1 MNFNFGL
8 GTAVIILG
16 VSLFLLLII
25 ALISGVKYKKKE
37 EKVSQLRDIEL
48 KLLSVPNLR
57 DRDDFEIEYFPFHTV
72 TIFTGVSWVS
82 EIFGNWAN
90 TWGGKSETFGK
101 EFNYIR
107 KESMKQFKL
116 EVKYKYPNCNAV
128 LNFKLDFHPIVWR
141 RGIMY
146 TITLSGT
153 PVELFIPK
161 NSNNSSVRRK
171 TEEEKEREKIELA
184 RRIQELE
191 EETSFER

>member
-1 MNFNFGL
+1 MSFNFGL

-48 KLLSVPNLR
+48 KLLSIPNFR
-57 DRDDFEIEYFPFHTV
+57 DRDDFEIEYYPFHTV

-82 EIFGNWAN
+82 EICGNWAN
-90 TWGGKSETFGK
+90 TWGGKSETFAK

-116 EVKYKYPNCNAV
+116 EVKYKYPNCNVV

-153 PVELFIPK
+153 PAELFIPM
-161 NSNNSSVRRK
+161 NSNNSSEK

>member
-1 MNFNFGL
+1 MSFNFGL

-48 KLLSVPNLR
+48 KLLSIPNFR
-57 DRDDFEIEYFPFHTV
+57 DRDDFEIEYYPFHTV

-90 TWGGKSETFGK
+90 TWGGKSETFAK

-107 KESMKQFKL
+107 KESIKQFKL
-116 EVKYKYPNCNAV
+116 EVKYKYPNSNVV

-153 PVELFIPK
+153 PAELFIPM
-161 NSNNSSVRRK
+161 NSNNSSEK

>member
-1 MNFNFGL
+1 VSFNFDL

-48 KLLSVPNLR
+48 KLLSIPNFR
-57 DRDDFEIEYFPFHTV
+57 DRDDFEIEYYPFHTV

-90 TWGGKSETFGK
+90 TWGGKSETFAK

-107 KESMKQFKL
+107 KESIKQFKL
-116 EVKYKYPNCNAV
+116 EVKYKYPNCNVV

-153 PVELFIPK
+153 PAELFIPM
-161 NSNNSSVRRK
+161 NSNNSSEK
-171 TEEEKEREKIELA
+171 TEEEKEREKMELA

>member
-1 MNFNFGL
+1 MSFNFGL

-48 KLLSVPNLR
+48 KLLSIPNFR
-57 DRDDFEIEYFPFHTV
+57 DRDDFEIEYYPFHTV

-90 TWGGKSETFGK
+90 TWGGKSETFAK

-116 EVKYKYPNCNAV
+116 EVKYKYPNCNVV

-153 PVELFIPK
+153 PAELFIPM
-161 NSNNSSVRRK
+161 NSNNSSEK

>member
-1 MNFNFGL
+1 MSFNFGL

-48 KLLSVPNLR
+48 KLLSIPNFR
-57 DRDDFEIEYFPFHTV
+57 DRDDFEIEYYPFHTV

-90 TWGGKSETFGK
+90 TWGGKSETFAK

-107 KESMKQFKL
+107 KESIKQFKL
-116 EVKYKYPNCNAV
+116 EVKYKYPNCNVV

-141 RGIMY
+141 KGIMY

-153 PVELFIPK
+153 PAELFIPM
-161 NSNNSSVRRK
+161 NSNNSSEK
-171 TEEEKEREKIELA
+171 TEEEKEREKMELA

>member
-1 MNFNFGL
+1 VSFNFGL

-48 KLLSVPNLR
+48 KLLSIPNFR
-57 DRDDFEIEYFPFHTV
+57 DRDDFEIEYYPFHTV

-90 TWGGKSETFGK
+90 TWGGKSETFAK

-116 EVKYKYPNCNAV
+116 EVKYKYPNCNVV

-153 PVELFIPK
+153 PAELFIPM
-161 NSNNSSVRRK
+161 NSNNSSEK

>member
-48 KLLSVPNLR
+48 KLLSIPNFR
-57 DRDDFEIEYFPFHTV
+57 DRDDFEIEYYPFHTV

-90 TWGGKSETFGK
+90 TWGGKSETFAK

-116 EVKYKYPNCNAV
+116 EVKYKYPNCNVV

-141 RGIMY
+141 KGIMY

-153 PVELFIPK
+153 PAELFIPM
-161 NSNNSSVRRK
+161 NSNNSSEK

>member
-1 MNFNFGL
+1 MNFNFDL

-48 KLLSVPNLR
+48 KLLSIPNFR
-57 DRDDFEIEYFPFHTV
+57 DRDDSEIEYYPFHTV

-90 TWGGKSETFGK
+90 TWGGKSETFAK

-107 KESMKQFKL
+107 KESIKQFKL
-116 EVKYKYPNCNAV
+116 EVKYKYPNCNVV

-153 PVELFIPK
+153 PAELFIPM
-161 NSNNSSVRRK
+161 NSNSSDRKK
-171 TEEEKEREKIELA
+171 TEEEKEREKMELA

>member
-1 MNFNFGL
+1 MSFNFGL

-48 KLLSVPNLR
+48 KLLSIPNFR
-57 DRDDFEIEYFPFHTV
+57 DRDDFEIEYYPFHTV

-90 TWGGKSETFGK
+90 TWGGKSETFAK

-107 KESMKQFKL
+107 KESIKQFKL
-116 EVKYKYPNCNAV
+116 EVKYKYPNCNVV

-153 PVELFIPK
+153 PAELFIPM
-161 NSNNSSVRRK
+161 NSNNSSEK
-171 TEEEKEREKIELA
+171 TEEEKERKKMELA

>member
-1 MNFNFGL
+1 MSFNFGL

-48 KLLSVPNLR
+48 KLLSIPNFR
-57 DRDDFEIEYFPFHTV
+57 DRDDFEIEYYPFYTV

-90 TWGGKSETFGK
+90 TWGGKSETFAK

-116 EVKYKYPNCNAV
+116 EVKYKYPNCNVV

-153 PVELFIPK
+153 PAELFIPM
-161 NSNNSSVRRK
+161 NSNNSSEK

>member
-48 KLLSVPNLR
+48 KLLSIPNFR
-57 DRDDFEIEYFPFHTV
+57 DRDDFEIEYYPFHTV

-90 TWGGKSETFGK
+90 TWGGKSETFAK

-107 KESMKQFKL
+107 KESIKQFKL
-116 EVKYKYPNCNAV
+116 EVKYKYPNCNVV

-153 PVELFIPK
+153 PAELFIPM
-161 NSNNSSVRRK
+161 NSNNSSEK

>member
-1 MNFNFGL
+1 MSFNFGL

-48 KLLSVPNLR
+48 KLLSIPNFR
-57 DRDDFEIEYFPFHTV
+57 DRDDFEIEYYPFHTV

-90 TWGGKSETFGK
+90 TWGGKSETFAK

-107 KESMKQFKL
+107 KESIKQFKL
-116 EVKYKYPNCNAV
+116 EVKYKYPNCNVV

-153 PVELFIPK
+153 PAELFIPM
-161 NSNNSSVRRK
+161 NSNNSSEK
-171 TEEEKEREKIELA
+171 TEEEKEREKMELA

>member
-1 MNFNFGL
+1 MSFNFGL

-48 KLLSVPNLR
+48 KLLSIPNFR
-57 DRDDFEIEYFPFHTV
+57 DRDDFEIEYYPFHTV

-90 TWGGKSETFGK
+90 TWGGKSETFAK

-116 EVKYKYPNCNAV
+116 EVKYKYPNCNVV

-153 PVELFIPK
+153 PAELFIPM
-161 NSNNSSVRRK
+161 NSNNSSEK
-171 TEEEKEREKIELA
+171 TEEEKERKKIELA

>member
-1 MNFNFGL
+1 MSFNFGL

-48 KLLSVPNLR
+48 KLLSIPNFR
-57 DRDDFEIEYFPFHTV
+57 DRDDFEIEYYPFHTV

-90 TWGGKSETFGK
+90 TWGGKSETFAK

-116 EVKYKYPNCNAV
+116 EVKYKYPNCNVV

-153 PVELFIPK
+153 PAELFIPM
-161 NSNNSSVRRK
+161 NSNNSSEK
-171 TEEEKEREKIELA
+171 TEEEKEREKMELA

>member
-25 ALISGVKYKKKE
+25 ALISGIKYKKKE
-37 EKVSQLRDIEL
+37 EKVSKLRDIEL
-48 KLLSVPNLR
+48 KLLSIPNFR
-57 DRDDFEIEYFPFHTV
+57 DRDDFEIEYYPFHTV

-90 TWGGKSETFGK
+90 TWGGKSETFAK

-116 EVKYKYPNCNAV
+116 EVKYKYPNCNVV

-153 PVELFIPK
+153 PAELFIPM
-161 NSNNSSVRRK
+161 NSNNSSEK

>member
-1 MNFNFGL
+1 MSFNFGL

-48 KLLSVPNLR
+48 KLLSIPNFR
-57 DRDDFEIEYFPFHTV
+57 DRDDFEIEYYPFHTV

-90 TWGGKSETFGK
+90 TWGGKSETFAK
-101 EFNYIR
+101 EYNYIL

-116 EVKYKYPNCNAV
+116 EVKYKYPNCNVV

-153 PVELFIPK
+153 PAELFIPM
-161 NSNNSSVRRK
+161 NSNNSSEK

>member
-48 KLLSVPNLR
+48 KLLSIPNFR
-57 DRDDFEIEYFPFHTV
+57 DRDDFEIEYYPFHTV

-90 TWGGKSETFGK
+90 TWGGKSETFAK

>member
-48 KLLSVPNLR
+48 KLLSIPNFR
-57 DRDDFEIEYFPFHTV
+57 DRDDFEIEYYPFHTV

-90 TWGGKSETFGK
+90 TWGGKSETFAK

-107 KESMKQFKL
+107 KETMKQFKL
-116 EVKYKYPNCNAV
+116 EVKYKYPNCNVV

-153 PVELFIPK
+153 PAELFIPM
-161 NSNNSSVRRK
+161 NSNNSSEK

>member
-1 MNFNFGL
+1 MSFNFGL

-48 KLLSVPNLR
+48 KLLSIPNFR
-57 DRDDFEIEYFPFHTV
+57 DRDDFEIEYYPFHTV

-90 TWGGKSETFGK
+90 TWGGKSETFAK

-107 KESMKQFKL
+107 KESIKQFKL
-116 EVKYKYPNCNAV
+116 EVKYKYPNCNVV

-153 PVELFIPK
+153 PAELFIPM
-161 NSNNSSVRRK
+161 NSNNSSEK
-171 TEEEKEREKIELA
+171 TEEEKEMEKMELA

>member
-1 MNFNFGL
+1 MSFNFGL

-48 KLLSVPNLR
+48 KLLSIPNFR
-57 DRDDFEIEYFPFHTV
+57 DRDDFEIEYYPFHNV

-90 TWGGKSETFGK
+90 TWGGKSETFAK

-116 EVKYKYPNCNAV
+116 EVKYKYPNCNVV

-141 RGIMY
+141 KGIMY

-153 PVELFIPK
+153 PAELFIPM
-161 NSNNSSVRRK
+161 NSNNSSEK

>member
-1 MNFNFGL
+1 MSFNFGL

-48 KLLSVPNLR
+48 KLLSIPNFR
-57 DRDDFEIEYFPFHTV
+57 DRDEFEIEYYPFHTV

-90 TWGGKSETFGK
+90 TWGGKSETFAK

-107 KESMKQFKL
+107 KESIKQFKL
-116 EVKYKYPNCNAV
+116 EVKYKYPNCNVV

-153 PVELFIPK
+153 PAELFIPM
-161 NSNNSSVRRK
+161 NSNNSSEK
-171 TEEEKEREKIELA
+171 TEEEKEREKMELA

>member
-1 MNFNFGL
+1 MSFNFGL

-48 KLLSVPNLR
+48 KLLSIPNFR
-57 DRDDFEIEYFPFHTV
+57 DRDDFEIEYYPFHTV

-90 TWGGKSETFGK
+90 TWGGKSETFAK

-116 EVKYKYPNCNAV
+116 EVKYKYPNCNVV
-128 LNFKLDFHPIVWR
+128 LNFKLDFYPIVWR

-153 PVELFIPK
+153 PAELFIPM
-161 NSNNSSVRRK
+161 NSNNSSEK

>member
-1 MNFNFGL
+1 MSFNFGL

-48 KLLSVPNLR
+48 KLLSIPNFR
-57 DRDDFEIEYFPFHTV
+57 DRDDFEIEYYPFHTV

-90 TWGGKSETFGK
+90 TWGGKSETFAK

-116 EVKYKYPNCNAV
+116 EVKYKYPNCNVV

-153 PVELFIPK
+153 PAELFIPM
-161 NSNNSSVRRK
+161 NSNNFSEK

>member
-1 MNFNFGL
+1 MSFNFGL

-37 EKVSQLRDIEL
+37 EKVSQLRNIEL
-48 KLLSVPNLR
+48 KLLSIPNFR
-57 DRDDFEIEYFPFHTV
+57 DRDDFEIEYYPFHTV

-90 TWGGKSETFGK
+90 TWGGKSETFAK

-107 KESMKQFKL
+107 KESIKQFKL
-116 EVKYKYPNCNAV
+116 EVKYKYPNCNVV

-153 PVELFIPK
+153 PAELFIPM
-161 NSNNSSVRRK
+161 NSNNSSEK
-171 TEEEKEREKIELA
+171 TEEEKEREKMELA

>member
-1 MNFNFGL
+1 MSFNFGL

-16 VSLFLLLII
+16 VSLFLLLI

-48 KLLSVPNLR
+48 KLLSIPNFR
-57 DRDDFEIEYFPFHTV
+57 DRDDFEIEYYPFHTV

-90 TWGGKSETFGK
+90 TWGGKSETFAK

-116 EVKYKYPNCNAV
+116 EVKYKYPNCNVV

-153 PVELFIPK
+153 PAELFIPM
-161 NSNNSSVRRK
+161 NSNNSSEK

>member
-1 MNFNFGL
+1 VSFNFGL

-48 KLLSVPNLR
+48 KLLSIPNFR
-57 DRDDFEIEYFPFHTV
+57 DRDDFEIEYYPFHTV

-90 TWGGKSETFGK
+90 TWGGKSETFAK

-107 KESMKQFKL
+107 KESIKQFKL
-116 EVKYKYPNCNAV
+116 EVKYKYPNCNVV

-153 PVELFIPK
+153 PAELFIPM
-161 NSNNSSVRRK
+161 NSNNSSEK
-171 TEEEKEREKIELA
+171 TEEEKEREKMELA

>member
-1 MNFNFGL
+1 MSFNFGL

-48 KLLSVPNLR
+48 KLLSIPNFR
-57 DRDDFEIEYFPFHTV
+57 DRDDFEIEYYPFHTV

-90 TWGGKSETFGK
+90 TWGGKSETFAK

-107 KESMKQFKL
+107 KESIKQFKL
-116 EVKYKYPNCNAV
+116 EVKYKYPNCNVV

-153 PVELFIPK
+153 PAELFIPM
-161 NSNNSSVRRK
+161 NSNSSEK
-171 TEEEKEREKIELA
+171 TEEEKEREKMELA

>member
-1 MNFNFGL
+1 MSFNFGL

-48 KLLSVPNLR
+48 KLLSTPNFR
-57 DRDDFEIEYFPFHTV
+57 DRDDFEIEYYPFHTV

-90 TWGGKSETFGK
+90 TWGGKSETFAK

-107 KESMKQFKL
+107 KESIKQFKL
-116 EVKYKYPNCNAV
+116 EVKYKYPNCNVV

-153 PVELFIPK
+153 PAELFIPM
-161 NSNNSSVRRK
+161 NSNNSSEK
-171 TEEEKEREKIELA
+171 TEEEKEREKMELA

>member
-1 MNFNFGL
+1 MSFNFGL

-48 KLLSVPNLR
+48 KLLSIPNFR
-57 DRDDFEIEYFPFHTV
+57 DKDDFEIEYYPFHTV

-90 TWGGKSETFGK
+90 TWGGKSETFAK

-107 KESMKQFKL
+107 KESIKQFKL
-116 EVKYKYPNCNAV
+116 EVKYKYPNCNVV

-153 PVELFIPK
+153 PAELFIPM
-161 NSNNSSVRRK
+161 NSNNSSEK
-171 TEEEKEREKIELA
+171 TEEEKEREKMELA

>member
-1 MNFNFGL
+1 VNFNFGL

-48 KLLSVPNLR
+48 KLLSIPNFR
-57 DRDDFEIEYFPFHTV
+57 DRDDFEIEYYPFHTV

-90 TWGGKSETFGK
+90 TWGGKSETFAK

-116 EVKYKYPNCNAV
+116 EVKYKYPNCNVV

-153 PVELFIPK
+153 PAELFIPM
-161 NSNNSSVRRK
+161 NSNNSSEK
-171 TEEEKEREKIELA
+171 TEEEKEREKMELA

>member
-1 MNFNFGL
+1 MSFNFGL

-48 KLLSVPNLR
+48 KLLSIPNFR
-57 DRDDFEIEYFPFHTV
+57 DRDDFEIEYYPFHTV

-90 TWGGKSETFGK
+90 TWGGKSETFAK

-107 KESMKQFKL
+107 KESIKQFKL
-116 EVKYKYPNCNAV
+116 EVKYKYPNCNVV

-141 RGIMY
+141 KGIMY

-153 PVELFIPK
+153 PAELFIPM
-161 NSNNSSVRRK
+161 NSNNSSEK

>member
-1 MNFNFGL
+1 MSFNFDL

-48 KLLSVPNLR
+48 KLLSIPNFR
-57 DRDDFEIEYFPFHTV
+57 DRDDFEIEYYPFHTV

-90 TWGGKSETFGK
+90 TWGGKSETFAK

-107 KESMKQFKL
+107 KESIKQFKL
-116 EVKYKYPNCNAV
+116 EVKYKYPNCNVV

-153 PVELFIPK
+153 PAELFIPM
-161 NSNNSSVRRK
+161 NSNNSSEK
-171 TEEEKEREKIELA
+171 TEEEKEREKMELA

>member
-1 MNFNFGL
+1 MSFNFGL

-48 KLLSVPNLR
+48 KLLSIPNFR
-57 DRDDFEIEYFPFHTV
+57 DRDDFEIEYYPFHTV

-90 TWGGKSETFGK
+90 TWGGKSETFAK

-116 EVKYKYPNCNAV
+116 EVKYKYPNCNVV

-153 PVELFIPK
+153 PAELFIPM
-161 NSNNSSVRRK
+161 NSNNSSEK
-171 TEEEKEREKIELA
+171 TEEEKEREKIELT

>member
-1 MNFNFGL
+1 MSFNFGL

-16 VSLFLLLII
+16 VGLFLLLII

-37 EKVSQLRDIEL
+37 EKVSKLRDIEL
-48 KLLSVPNLR
+48 KLLSIPNFR
-57 DRDDFEIEYFPFHTV
+57 DRDDFEIEYYPFHTV

-90 TWGGKSETFGK
+90 TWGGKSETFAK

-116 EVKYKYPNCNAV
+116 EVKYKYPNCNVV

-153 PVELFIPK
+153 PAELFIPM
-161 NSNNSSVRRK
+161 NSNNSSEK
-171 TEEEKEREKIELA
+171 TEEEKEREKTELA

>member
-1 MNFNFGL
+1 MSFNFGL

-48 KLLSVPNLR
+48 KLLSIPNFR
-57 DRDDFEIEYFPFHTV
+57 DRDDYEIEYYPFHTV

-90 TWGGKSETFGK
+90 TWGGKSETFAK

-116 EVKYKYPNCNAV
+116 EVKYKYPNCNVV

-153 PVELFIPK
+153 PAELFIPM
-161 NSNNSSVRRK
+161 NSNNSSEK

>member
-1 MNFNFGL
+1 MSFNFGL

-48 KLLSVPNLR
+48 KLLSIPNFR
-57 DRDDFEIEYFPFHTV
+57 DRDDFEIEYYPFHTV

-90 TWGGKSETFGK
+90 TWGGKSETFAK

-107 KESMKQFKL
+107 KESIKQFKL
-116 EVKYKYPNCNAV
+116 EVKYKYPNCNVV

-153 PVELFIPK
+153 PAELFIPM
-161 NSNNSSVRRK
+161 NSNNSSEK

>member
-25 ALISGVKYKKKE
+25 ALISGIKYKKKE

-48 KLLSVPNLR
+48 KLLSIPNFR
-57 DRDDFEIEYFPFHTV
+57 DRDDFEIEYYPFHTV

-90 TWGGKSETFGK
+90 TWGGKSETFAK

-107 KESMKQFKL
+107 KESIKQFKL
-116 EVKYKYPNCNAV
+116 EVKYKYPNCNVV

-153 PVELFIPK
+153 PAELFIPM
-161 NSNNSSVRRK
+161 NSNNSSEK
-171 TEEEKEREKIELA
+171 TEEEKEREKMELA

>member
-1 MNFNFGL
+1 MSFNFGL

-48 KLLSVPNLR
+48 KLLSIPNFR
-57 DRDDFEIEYFPFHTV
+57 DRDDFEIEYYPFHTV

-90 TWGGKSETFGK
+90 TWGGKSETFAK
-101 EFNYIR
+101 VFNYIR

-116 EVKYKYPNCNAV
+116 EVKYKYPNCNVV

-153 PVELFIPK
+153 PAELFIPM
-161 NSNNSSVRRK
+161 NSNNSSEK

>member
-1 MNFNFGL
+1 MSFNFGL

-48 KLLSVPNLR
+48 KLLSIPNFR
-57 DRDDFEIEYFPFHTV
+57 DRDDFEIEYYPFHTV

-90 TWGGKSETFGK
+90 TWGGKSETFAK

-116 EVKYKYPNCNAV
+116 EVKYKYPNCNVV

-153 PVELFIPK
+153 PAELFIPM
-161 NSNNSSVRRK
+161 NSNNSSEK
-171 TEEEKEREKIELA
+171 TEEEKKREKIELA

>member
-1 MNFNFGL
+1 MSFNFGL

-48 KLLSVPNLR
+48 KLLSIPNFR
-57 DRDDFEIEYFPFHTV
+57 DRDDFEIEYYPFHTV

-90 TWGGKSETFGK
+90 TWGGKSETFAK

-116 EVKYKYPNCNAV
+116 EVKYKYPNCNVV

-141 RGIMY
+141 KGIMY

-153 PVELFIPK
+153 PAELFIPM
-161 NSNNSSVRRK
+161 NSNNSSEK